1 MKTVTWTKMDK
12 MVNQLQKKMTT
23 SQKIKIQNLMKE
35 LKSVK
40 KNQIL
45 TKTEKIEA
53 QRYNSELYALTGL
66 RFKCNTIR
74 DYYLI
79 KTLWTL
85 LQIVHDPIVLEYYD
99 SLLSEYYD
107 SLGIGRPRLKKKVID
122 KTVEGFY
129 FNYGYTE
136 GLYQYWLKYY
146 YPTCLNFVS
155 FLAIYSGEE
164 LPYTVFENTT
174 KTSLNKLLRFI
185 EEQSIE
191 MIRNEM
197 TNVDEITSEIREA
210 IESYKKGKIDMNTLK
225 EIINRLLATGER
237 IEEDEIEE
245 IIEEYELKIYFIW
258 RATNDRVTCK
268 KCNSLNGK
276 RYKWAPGL
284 AHPNCRCRLEV
295 VIEDR

>member
-1 MKTVTWTKMDK
+1 
-12 MVNQLQKKMTT
+12 
-23 SQKIKIQNLMKE
+23 MKE

-53 QRYNSELYALTGL
+53 QKYNSELYALTGL
-66 RFKCNTIR
+66 RFKCLTIR

-79 KTLWTL
+79 KILWTL
-85 LQIVHDPIVLEYYD
+85 LAIVQDPIVLEYYEA
-99 SLLSEYYD
+99 LLEEYYGMLEIK
-107 SLGIGRPRLKKKVID
+107 SVRLKKKVID

-155 FLAIYSGEE
+155 FLALYSGEE

-174 KTSLNKLLRFI
+174 KTALNKLCRFI

-191 MIRNEM
+191 MIRAEM
-197 TNVDEITSEIREA
+197 SNIEEITTELREA
-210 IESYKKGKIDMNTLK
+210 INDYKKGKIDINTL
-225 EIINRLLATGER
+225 EDRINVILNTSDDINTETRLGDSTNITDKSV
-237 IEEDEIEE
+237 IEDLEDEFK
-245 IIEEYELKIYFIW
+245 LNIYFIW

-268 KCNSLNGK
+268 VCNRLNGK

-295 VIEDR
+295 RIEER